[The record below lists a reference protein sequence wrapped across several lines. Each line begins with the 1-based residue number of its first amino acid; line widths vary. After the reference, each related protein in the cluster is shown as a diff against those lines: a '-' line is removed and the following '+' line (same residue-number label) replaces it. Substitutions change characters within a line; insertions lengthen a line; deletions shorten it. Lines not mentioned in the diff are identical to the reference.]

1 MTDDQAPYDWRPL
14 WSIFCALNSAEHP
27 LYLAFLLP
35 DHREK
40 AIINAVRSNKVAV
53 RGRRG
58 GGYSSLVT
66 GGVPEEIKGL
76 NKDADVN
83 VLQNEITVRE
93 TYVSTALKNG
103 ILARINTV
111 SGETYVSVEADLRE
125 VEQSLCKYAL
135 PRGWREPVAD
145 EASRSRRGAP
155 PKYDWAPIRTE
166 AFRLLG

>member
-40 AIINAVRSNKVAV
+40 AIVNAVRSNKVAV

-83 VLQNEITVRE
+83 VLQNECQFASNRDPFSRPIPTPPE
-93 TYVSTALKNG
+93 
-103 ILARINTV
+103 RI
-111 SGETYVSVEADLRE
+111 DL
-125 VEQSLCKYAL
+125 
-135 PRGWREPVAD
+135 
-145 EASRSRRGAP
+145 
-155 PKYDWAPIRTE
+155 TT
-166 AFRLLG
+166 